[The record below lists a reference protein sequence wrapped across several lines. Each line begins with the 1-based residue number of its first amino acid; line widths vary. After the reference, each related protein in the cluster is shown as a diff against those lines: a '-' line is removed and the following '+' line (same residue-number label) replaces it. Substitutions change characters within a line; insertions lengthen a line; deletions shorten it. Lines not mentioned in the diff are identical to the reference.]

1 MPDRL
6 ICVGS
11 YTAET
16 GGRGPGLTLLRATG
30 QDGRLAPSGE
40 LPLPGAS
47 WLEWHPT
54 LPVLYAV
61 HELAEGGVSAVAFD
75 GEGVPAVRGTLPTG
89 GAEPCHLA
97 VTPDGRHLLA
107 ANYGSGSVA
116 VFALDAAGDLVGRT
130 DLVEHSGSGPDP
142 DRQEGPHAH
151 MVTLH
156 GADGLLTVTDLGT
169 DTLWTYRL
177 AADTGTLERVAASV
191 LTAGTGP
198 RQLIRATENRAYVV
212 GELAREL
219 VVVAEN
225 GPGTFAP
232 VASVPASAQPGDD
245 TMPAHFALS
254 PDGRF
259 GYLSNRGPDTVATF
273 ALGSEQPALV
283 GEHVL
288 DAAWPRQF
296 ALDGDRMYVAAQE
309 SDTVVVLTV
318 DHGTGSLTEEYRVP
332 VGSPA
337 CVAIQP

>member
-11 YTAET
+11 YTDET
-16 GGRGPGLTLLRATG
+16 GGRGPGLTVLRGTG
-30 QDGRLAPSGE
+30 PDGRLVPSGE

-47 WLEWHPT
+47 WLEWHPS

-75 GEGVPAVRGTLPTG
+75 ADGTPAVRGTLPTG

-116 VFALDAAGDLVGRT
+116 VFALDTTGALVSRT
-130 DLVEHSGSGPDP
+130 DLVTHTGSGPDP

-156 GADGLLTVTDLGT
+156 GTDGLVTVTDLGT

-177 AADTGTLERVAASV
+177 VAETGTLERVAASA
-191 LTAGTGP
+191 LPAGTGP
-198 RQLIRATENRAYVV
+198 RQLVHAAESRWY
-212 GELAREL
+212 
-219 VVVAEN
+219 VVAEL
-225 GPGTFAP
+225 GRALIAVTESAPGTFAP
-232 VASVPASAQPGDD
+232 VASSPASGHDADV
-245 TMPAHFALS
+245 MPAHFAVS
-254 PDGRF
+254 ADGRF
-259 GYLSNRGPDTVATF
+259 GFLSNRGPDTVATF
-273 ALGSEQPALV
+273 ALGAEQPALV
-283 GEHVL
+283 DEHTL

-296 ALDGDRMYVAAQE
+296 TLDGDRMYVAAQQ
-309 SDTVVVLTV
+309 SDAVVVLTV
-318 DHGTGSLTEEYRVP
+318 DPGTGSLTEDYRVP